1 MHVPRNHGIVGHAKI
16 ILDLMK
22 ISVANSTADYLDVN
36 IFWAS
41 VSAKKKK
48 KFDFGETQ
56 MRLVDHICQKLE
68 NERIKSWF

>member
-1 MHVPRNHGIVGHAKI
+1 MVGVFQLHVPRNHGIVGHAKI

-41 VSAKKKK
+41 VSAIKKKIK
-48 KFDFGETQ
+48 KKS
-56 MRLVDHICQKLE
+56 LILE
-68 NERIKSWF
+68 KPK

>member
-41 VSAKKKK
+41 VSATTKKS
-48 KFDFGETQ
+48 
-56 MRLVDHICQKLE
+56 LILE
-68 NERIKSWF
+68 KPK